1 MKKFLS
7 IILMVLICLS
17 FSITAYADE
26 GDDTASAEPETT
38 VDASQPRLM
47 VSSYKL
53 DSEYITPDGDSTI
66 EIVFKNYSD
75 TKAISNIKLS
85 LTEESGEIKPSGTGT
100 EYVNRI
106 YAGSSYTWKTKL
118 KASKIAAIGEHR
130 LIVTAE
136 YEDKYYNAYSAS
148 DTLLVNVSQSVGL
161 DYSGVVLP
169 RKVTQ
174 ENTVTM
180 DVNLMNTGKCMVRN
194 SKLNFDI
201 DGLETGSVLFIGEIA
216 AGESKTGSANF
227 RISSDKLGEVK
238 GKATLEYED
247 EFGNSYSKEIDVS
260 TVIEKKPEAKEE
272 AEEEDTFNTKY
283 PKWWAFLIAGA
294 AAGGIVGFAVPTAIH
309 SKKKRKEDEL
319 RLYY

>member
-17 FSITAYADE
+17 FSITVYADE

-53 DSEYITPDGDSTI
+53 DSEYITPDSDSTI

-100 EYVNRI
+100 EYVSRI

-130 LIVTAE
+130 LTVTAE

-247 EFGNSYSKEIDVS
+247 EFGNSYSKEIDIS
-260 TVIEKKPEAKEE
+260 TVIEKKPEAKEG

-294 AAGGIVGFAVPTAIH
+294 AAGGIVGFAVPTAIR
-309 SKKKRKEDEL
+309 SKKQRKEDEL
-319 RLYY
+319 RL

>member
-17 FSITAYADE
+17 FSITVYADE

-53 DSEYITPDGDSTI
+53 DSEYITPDSDSTL

-100 EYVNRI
+100 EYVSRI

-118 KASKIAAIGEHR
+118 EASKIAAIGEHR
-130 LIVTAE
+130 LTVTAE

-247 EFGNSYSKEIDVS
+247 EFGNSYSKEIDIS

-294 AAGGIVGFAVPTAIH
+294 AAGGIVGFAVPTAIR
-309 SKKKRKEDEL
+309 SKKQRKEDEL
-319 RLYY
+319 RL

>member
-1 MKKFLS
+1 
-7 IILMVLICLS
+7 V
-17 FSITAYADE
+17 YADE
-26 GDDTASAEPETT
+26 GDDTASAEPEPT

-53 DSEYITPDGDSTI
+53 DSEYITPDSDSII

-100 EYVNRI
+100 EYVSRI

-130 LIVTAE
+130 LTVTAE

-247 EFGNSYSKEIDVS
+247 EFGNSYSKEIDIS

-294 AAGGIVGFAVPTAIH
+294 AAGGIVGFAVPTAIR
-309 SKKKRKEDEL
+309 SKKQRKEDEL
-319 RLYY
+319 RL

>member
-7 IILMVLICLS
+7 SIVIVLICLS
-17 FSITAYADE
+17 FGITAYADE
-26 GDDTASAEPETT
+26 GEAAAPAEPETT

-66 EIVFKNYSD
+66 EITFKNHSE
-75 TKAISNIKLS
+75 TKALSNIKLS

-100 EYVNRI
+100 EYVSRI
-106 YAGSSYTWKTKL
+106 YAGSSYTWKVQL
-118 KASKIAAIGEHR
+118 RASKIAAIGEHR
-130 LIVTAE
+130 LTVTAE
-136 YEDKYYNAYSAS
+136 YEDKYYNAYSAT

-169 RKVTQ
+169 RKVIQ

-194 SKLNFDI
+194 SKLTFDVE
-201 DGLETGSVLFIGEIA
+201 GLETGSVLFIGEIA

-227 RISSDKLGEVK
+227 RVSTDKLGEVK

-247 EFGNSYSKEIDVS
+247 EFGNPYSKEIEIS
-260 TVIEKKPEAKEE
+260 TVIEEKPKTEE
-272 AEEEDTFNTKY
+272 VAEEEQTFNTKY
-283 PKWWAFLIAGA
+283 PKWWAFLVAGV
-294 AAGGIVGFAVPTAIH
+294 AAGGAVGFIIPTAIH
-309 SKKKRKEDEL
+309 AKKQRKEDEL
-319 RLYY
+319 RL

>member
-7 IILMVLICLS
+7 TILILLICLS
-17 FSITAYADE
+17 ISITAYADA
-26 GDDTASAEPETT
+26 GDGAPPAEPETT
-38 VDASQPRLM
+38 VDGSQPRLM

-53 DSEYITPDGDSTI
+53 DSEYITPDSYSTI
-66 EIVFKNYSD
+66 EITFKNHSA

-100 EYVNRI
+100 EYVSRI
-106 YAGSSYTWKTKL
+106 YAGSTYTWKIKL

-130 LIVTAE
+130 INVTAE

-161 DYSGVVLP
+161 DYSGVILP

-194 SKLNFDI
+194 SKLTFDI

-227 RISSDKLGEVK
+227 RVSTDKLGEVK
-238 GKATLEYED
+238 GKASLAYED
-247 EFGNSYSKEIDVS
+247 EFGNSYSKEIDIS
-260 TVIEKKPEAKEE
+260 TVIEEKPKSEEKKD
-272 AEEEDTFNTKY
+272 EEETFNTKF
-283 PKWWAFLIAGA
+283 PKWWAFLIAGIA
-294 AAGGIVGFAVPTAIH
+294 SGGLVGFAVPTIIH
-309 SKKKRKEDEL
+309 AKKQRKEDEL
-319 RLYY
+319 RL

>member
-7 IILMVLICLS
+7 SIVIVLICLS
-17 FSITAYADE
+17 FGITAYADE
-26 GDDTASAEPETT
+26 EETAAPAEPETT

-66 EIVFKNYSD
+66 EITFKNHSQ

-100 EYVNRI
+100 EYVSRI

-130 LIVTAE
+130 LTVTAE
-136 YEDKYYNAYSAS
+136 YEDKYYNAYSAT

-161 DYSGVVLP
+161 DYAGVTLP

-180 DVNLMNTGKCMVRN
+180 DVNLMNTGKCVVRN
-194 SKLNFDI
+194 SKLTFDVE
-201 DGLETGSVLFIGEIA
+201 GLETGSVLFIGEIA

-227 RISSDKLGEVK
+227 RVSTDKLGEVK
-238 GKATLEYED
+238 GKATLAYED
-247 EFGNSYSKEIDVS
+247 EFGNPYSKEIEIS
-260 TVIEKKPEAKEE
+260 TVIEKKPEEKEQ
-272 AEEEDTFNTKY
+272 AEEEETFNTKY
-283 PKWWAFLIAGA
+283 PKWWAFLVAGI
-294 AAGGIVGFAVPTAIH
+294 AAGGAVGFAVPTAIH
-309 SKKKRKEDEL
+309 AKKQRKEDEL
-319 RLYY
+319 RL

>member
-7 IILMVLICLS
+7 SILIVLICLS
-17 FSITAYADE
+17 FGITAYADE
-26 GDDTASAEPETT
+26 GEAAAPAEPETT

-53 DSEYITPDGDSTI
+53 DSEYITPDSDSTI
-66 EIVFKNYSD
+66 EITFKNHSQ

-100 EYVNRI
+100 EYVSRI

-130 LIVTAE
+130 LTVTAE
-136 YEDKYYNAYSAS
+136 YEDKYYNAYSAT

-161 DYSGVVLP
+161 DFAGVTLP

-194 SKLNFDI
+194 SKLTFDI
-201 DGLETGSVLFIGEIA
+201 EGLETGSVLFIGEIA

-227 RISSDKLGEVK
+227 RVSTDKLGEVK
-238 GKATLEYED
+238 GKATLAYED
-247 EFGNSYSKEIDVS
+247 EFGNPYSKEIEIS
-260 TVIEKKPEAKEE
+260 TVIEKKPEEKEE
-272 AEEEDTFNTKY
+272 VEEEETFNTKY
-283 PKWWAFLIAGA
+283 PKWWAFLIAGI
-294 AAGGIVGFAVPTAIH
+294 AAGGAVGFAVPTAIH
-309 SKKKRKEDEL
+309 AKKQRKEDEL
-319 RLYY
+319 RL

>member
-7 IILMVLICLS
+7 SIVIVLMCLS

-26 GDDTASAEPETT
+26 GEAAAPSEPETT

-53 DSEYITPDGDSTI
+53 DGEYITPDGDSTI
-66 EIVFKNYSD
+66 EITFKNHSQ

-85 LTEESGEIKPSGTGT
+85 LTEESGEIKPSGTGS
-100 EYVNRI
+100 EYVSRI

-130 LIVTAE
+130 LTVTAE
-136 YEDKYYNAYSAS
+136 YEDKYYNAYSAT

-161 DYSGVVLP
+161 DFAGVTLP

-194 SKLNFDI
+194 SKLTFDI
-201 DGLETGSVLFIGEIA
+201 EGLETGSVLFIGEIA

-227 RISSDKLGEVK
+227 RVSTDKLGEVK
-238 GKATLEYED
+238 GKATLAYED
-247 EFGNSYSKEIDVS
+247 EFGNPYSKEIEIS
-260 TVIEKKPEAKEE
+260 TVIEKKPEEKEE
-272 AEEEDTFNTKY
+272 IEEEETFNTKY
-283 PKWWAFLIAGA
+283 PKWWAFLIAGI
-294 AAGGIVGFAVPTAIH
+294 AAGGAVGFAVPTAIH
-309 SKKKRKEDEL
+309 AKKQRKEDEL
-319 RLYY
+319 RL

>member
-17 FSITAYADE
+17 FSITVYADE

-53 DSEYITPDGDSTI
+53 DSEYITPDSDSTL

-100 EYVNRI
+100 EYVSRI

-130 LIVTAE
+130 LTVTAE

-247 EFGNSYSKEIDVS
+247 EFGNSYSKEIDIS

-283 PKWWAFLIAGA
+283 PKWWAFLIAGV
-294 AAGGIVGFAVPTAIH
+294 AAGGLVGFAVPTAIR
-309 SKKKRKEDEL
+309 SKKQRKEDEL
-319 RLYY
+319 RL